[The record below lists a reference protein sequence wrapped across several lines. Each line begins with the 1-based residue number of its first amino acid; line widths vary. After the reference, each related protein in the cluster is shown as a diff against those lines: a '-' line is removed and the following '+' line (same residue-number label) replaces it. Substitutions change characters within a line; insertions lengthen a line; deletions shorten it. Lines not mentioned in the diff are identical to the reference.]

1 VLLTADVTW
10 QLIGESALQ
19 FDHAL
24 LSSASSDALLLDC
37 SGGELYLHIGE
48 DCADDT
54 RAAAKDA
61 AIAYRCARRCTLAY
75 NIYYAVPLMSEVQ
88 RNLTF
93 LQLQGCVVLC
103 NRNLS
108 IVLLRSFD

>member
-1 VLLTADVTW
+1 MLVVCVHYCAKACKLLLVRGAAAGVINAVLIINPMHNCVSPADVTW

-61 AIAYRCARRCTLAY
+61 AIAYRYIRNFAIAY
-75 NIYYAVPLMSEVQ
+75 TS
-88 RNLTF
+88 
-93 LQLQGCVVLC
+93 
-103 NRNLS
+103 
-108 IVLLRSFD
+108 